1 MNSYLK
7 EYGMFII
14 SSLAI
19 TILIFILT
27 FARNEMKDMSQ
38 AFIANLTGVE
48 NTSYNATPD

>member
-27 FARNEMKDMSQ
+27 FSRNEMKNMSQ
-38 AFIANLTGVE
+38 TFIASLTGVE
-48 NTSYNATPD
+48 NTTYNSTPD